1 MSNQKNNE
9 YHKFVDS
16 AVMNRAQEEGFGR
29 LRVGLFLG
37 WLGALAIFG
46 THMAAFEMP
55 RWMAMGAVG
64 AAPLAI
70 LLLIINYIRLPNEVK
85 ASAQALM
92 VCLLTL
98 VGAGATIFLAAHFQV
113 FKTINP

>member
-1 MSNQKNNE
+1 MNNNKNE

-16 AVMNRAQEEGFGR
+16 AVMNRAREEGFGR

-37 WLGALAIFG
+37 WLGALAMFG
-46 THMAAFEMP
+46 THMAKFDMP

-70 LLLIINYIRLPNEVK
+70 VLLIINYIRLPNEAK
-85 ASAQALM
+85 ASGQALM

-98 VGAGATIFLAAHFQV
+98 VGAGATIFLAAHFEV
-113 FKTINP
+113 FKTITP